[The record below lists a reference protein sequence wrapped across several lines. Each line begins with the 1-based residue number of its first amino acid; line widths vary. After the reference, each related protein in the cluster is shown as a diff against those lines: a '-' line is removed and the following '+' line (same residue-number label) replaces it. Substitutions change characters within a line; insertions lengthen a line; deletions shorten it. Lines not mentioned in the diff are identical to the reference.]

1 MPKISAQGKTC
12 DPFRT
17 VNRSIR
23 PIIGNLRLQERVP
36 GQEYPDCGA
45 VGCLPRSIDKK
56 SIDAVSYENLSPCW
70 CKVGQCRRMKPFAIT
85 ASQGESA
92 YPLGVKRL

>member
-1 MPKISAQGKTC
+1 MPEISAQGKTS

-23 PIIGNLRLQERVP
+23 PFVGNLRLQERVP

-45 VGCLPRSIDKK
+45 VGCFPRWI
-56 SIDAVSYENLSPCW
+56 VSADRTSTACGDENLRPGRR
-70 CKVGQCRRMKPFAIT
+70 KVG
-85 ASQGESA
+85 
-92 YPLGVKRL
+92 